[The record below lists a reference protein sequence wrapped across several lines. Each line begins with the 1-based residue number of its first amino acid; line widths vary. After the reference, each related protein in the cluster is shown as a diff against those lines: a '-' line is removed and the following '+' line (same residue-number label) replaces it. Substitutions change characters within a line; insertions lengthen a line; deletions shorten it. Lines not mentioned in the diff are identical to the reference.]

1 MSEQPED
8 GRMNI
13 YLAVTITVLWYI
25 GYPIAFV
32 LYYAAH
38 AIVFVLRTLYRPVAF
53 LLQPLVYL
61 GHFILACLIAPFA
74 LLAKFEVSRR
84 NSCRARTNHTKKGPQ
99 TLYIYLGIAALV
111 GVAIGL
117 AQRYLYGRISRLL
130 RLDSKPKASAPTRT
144 AKEYREAKRKEQAKA
159 EAPLISAGSLP
170 PSYLSTSES
179 TRKGRSSRGLLGQT
193 IMEEMESE

>member
-8 GRMNI
+8 ERMNI

-74 LLAKFEVSRR
+74 LLAKFE
-84 NSCRARTNHTKKGPQ
+84 

-117 AQRYLYGRISRLL
+117 AQRYLYGRLSRLL
-130 RLDSKPKASAPTRT
+130 RLDSKPKVSPPART
-144 AKEYREAKRKEQAKA
+144 AKEYREAKRREQAKA
-159 EAPLISAGSLP
+159 EAPLISAGSRP
-170 PSYLSTSES
+170 PSYLSTPES
-179 TRKGRSSRGLLGQT
+179 ARNGRSSRGLLGQT